1 MLGASNGKTG
11 GKMFRK
17 LAIAAAT
24 MAVLITQAA
33 AQGGTPIRILVGVAP
48 GASTDTIAR
57 LIADKLK
64 DSLKETVIVENKT
77 GAAQRIAMA
86 ELLKAPADGH
96 TIFLGSNSVYS
107 ILPHIYGDQTGYD
120 PFKDAV
126 PITRVV
132 AFQVG
137 IGAGNQLGVSNI
149 KEFVAWAKK
158 NPGKVSFASPGAG
171 TSSHFTGV
179 MLSKALDIPMTHV
192 PYRGTAPALAD
203 LIGGHIP
210 LVFTSYSDLPE
221 PARAG
226 KLKILATAGPKRSP
240 ATPDTP
246 TLKEQG
252 VDIAFDSS
260 FDMHAKAGTPPETIK
275 KLQDAIVAAIKEPDV
290 NAKLNTM
297 GVQPIG
303 STSEE
308 LAKMQ
313 ADEYKFWEKPVKDS
327 GYKGE

>member
-1 MLGASNGKTG
+1 ML
-11 GKMFRK
+11 RK
-17 LAIAAAT
+17 FAILAAALAAFT
-24 MAVLITQAA
+24 TSAA
-33 AQGGTPIRILVGVAP
+33 AQGSQPFRILVGVAP

-57 LIADKLK
+57 LIADKLRV
-64 DSLKETVIVENKT
+64 SLNETVIVENKT
-77 GAAQRIAMA
+77 GAAQRIAMQ
-86 ELLKAPADGH
+86 ELLKSPADGR

-107 ILPHIYGDQTGYD
+107 ILPHIYGDRTGYD
-120 PFKDAV
+120 PFKDAT

-137 IGAGNQLGVSNI
+137 IGAGNQLGVTNI
-149 KEFVAWAKK
+149 KELVAWAKAH
-158 NPGKVSFASPGAG
+158 PGNLSFASPGAG

-179 MLSKALDIPMTHV
+179 MLSKALGLPMTHV
-192 PYRGTAPALAD
+192 PYRGTSPALAD

-210 LVFTSYSDLPE
+210 LLFTAYSDLPE
-221 PARAG
+221 PAKAG

-275 KLQDAIVAAIKEPDV
+275 QLNEAVVAAIRDPEV
-290 NAKLNTM
+290 NAKLVTL

-303 STSEE
+303 STADE
-308 LAKMQ
+308 LLKMQ
-313 ADEYKFWEKPVKDS
+313 QAEYKFWEQPVKDS
-327 GYKGE
+327 GYKGD

>member
-1 MLGASNGKTG
+1 MLRKMAILAVALAALTG
-11 GKMFRK
+11 E
-17 LAIAAAT
+17 
-24 MAVLITQAA
+24 AA
-33 AQGGTPIRILVGVAP
+33 AQGGAPIRILVGVAA

-57 LIADKLK
+57 LLAAKLQ

-77 GAAQRIAMA
+77 GAAQRIAMQ
-86 ELLKAPADGH
+86 ELLKSPADGR

-107 ILPHIYGDQTGYD
+107 ILPHIYGDQTGYN
-120 PFKDAV
+120 PFKDAM

-137 IGAGNQLGVSNI
+137 IGAGNQLGVTNI
-149 KEFVAWAKK
+149 KEFVEWAKA

-179 MLSKALDIPMTHV
+179 MLSKALNIPMTHV

-221 PARAG
+221 PAKAG

-252 VDIAFDSS
+252 VDIAFDSA
-260 FDMHAKAGTPPETIK
+260 FDMHAKAGTPPETIR
-275 KLQDAIVAAIKEPDV
+275 KLHDAIVAAIREPDV
-290 NAKLNTM
+290 NAKLTTL

-303 STSEE
+303 STSAE

>member
-1 MLGASNGKTG
+1 ML
-11 GKMFRK
+11 RK
-17 LAIAAAT
+17 LAIVAAALAGLT
-24 MAVLITQAA
+24 GSAA
-33 AQGGTPIRILVGVAP
+33 AQGGAPIRILVGVQA

-57 LIADKLK
+57 LLADKLQG
-64 DSLKETVIVENKT
+64 SLKETVIVENKT
-77 GAAQRIAMA
+77 GAAQRIAMQ
-86 ELLKAPADGH
+86 ELLKSPADGR
-96 TIFLGSNSVYS
+96 TIFLGSNAVYS
-107 ILPHIYGDQTGYD
+107 ILPHIYGNRVGYD
-120 PFKDAV
+120 PFKDVV

-137 IGAGNQLGVSNI
+137 IGAGNQIGASNI
-149 KEFVAWAKK
+149 KEFVAWAKSH
-158 NPGKVSFASPGAG
+158 PGTVSFASPGAG

-179 MLSKALDIPMTHV
+179 MLSKALGIPMTHV

-210 LVFTSYSDLPE
+210 LVFTAYSDLPE
-221 PARAG
+221 PAKAG

-252 VDIAFDSS
+252 VDIAFDSA
-260 FDMHAKAGTPPETIK
+260 FDMHAKAGTPPERIRQ
-275 KLQDAIVAAIKEPDV
+275 LHDALVAAIRAPDV
-290 NAKLNTM
+290 NAKLTTL

-303 STSEE
+303 STPEE
-308 LAKMQ
+308 LMKKQ
-313 ADEYKFWEKPVKDS
+313 REEYAFWEKPVKDS